1 MRPLI
6 PALGAAVLVAAAI
19 VATPLPG
26 GQDAESAAGA
36 PAIPAADPSAR
47 ITASPAAAYIQ
58 FAPGATSAPATGAP
72 KPGPPVLVGLGG
84 AGRMRTAYIMAN
96 GATVRAQIG
105 DKVGAWRLAAI
116 GPHSVTLRS
125 AGKSMSLAFYGPRPE
140 PPPPAAQPDQAA
152 PPAAAPA
159 AAPAPAAPP
168 PVSHAPEPASAPPP
182 RSGGRPRYW
191 VGPPGSAPPGFTVLK
206 PGQLPPPP

>member
-19 VATPLPG
+19 IWAPLPS
-26 GQDAESAAGA
+26 GQDADPAGGD
-36 PAIPAADPSAR
+36 PAGGGPADRPAR

-58 FAPGATSAPATGAP
+58 FAPVAATGAAAAAP

-96 GATVRAQIG
+96 GAPVRARVG

-125 AGKSMSLAFYGPRPE
+125 GGQSMSLAFYGPRAE
-140 PPPPAAQPDQAA
+140 PPPLAQPDEAA
-152 PPAAAPA
+152 AQPAAAPA
-159 AAPAPAAPP
+159 AAPVPAAPP

-182 RSGGRPRYW
+182 RSTGGRHYW
-191 VGPPGSAPPGFTVLK
+191 VGPPGSAPPGYILLK
-206 PGQLPPPP
+206 PGQLPPQ

>member
-1 MRPLI
+1 MRPLV

-19 VATPLPG
+19 VWAPLPG
-26 GQDAESAAGA
+26 GQDADPTAGDPAAGG
-36 PAIPAADPSAR
+36 PADPPAR

-58 FAPGATSAPATGAP
+58 FAPANAIAGAAAAP

-96 GATVRAQIG
+96 GATVRAQVG

-125 AGKSMSLAFYGPRPE
+125 GGKSMSLAFYGPRAE
-140 PPPPAAQPDQAA
+140 PPPPAQPDEA
-152 PPAAAPA
+152 AAAPA
-159 AAPAPAAPP
+159 AAPAAPP

-182 RSGGRPRYW
+182 RATGGRRYW
-191 VGPPGSAPPGFTVLK
+191 VGPPGSAPPGYIVLK
-206 PGQLPPPP
+206 PGQAPPL